1 MLDLHISTK
10 KNLSRMADRLTEK
23 QIDQILDEYF
33 ENEFIGR
40 IKMISGDT
48 AGLAQFLRGMEGHM
62 LGSGFRYRH
71 MINKGNQ
78 TT

>member
-1 MLDLHISTK
+1 
-10 KNLSRMADRLTEK
+10 MADRLTEK

-40 IKMISGDT
+40 IKMITGDT
-48 AGLAQFLRGMEGHM
+48 AGLAQFLRGMEGHT